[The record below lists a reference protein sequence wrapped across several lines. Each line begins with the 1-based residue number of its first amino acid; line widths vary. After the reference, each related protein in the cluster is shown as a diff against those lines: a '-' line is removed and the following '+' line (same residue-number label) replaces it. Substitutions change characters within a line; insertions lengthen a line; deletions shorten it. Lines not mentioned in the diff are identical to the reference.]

1 LNFKHKEI
9 FMKYFILLALA
20 FFSLMAS
27 EEEQM
32 LKATPYEFVQS
43 SIGKGKPYFLEVG
56 SESCRSCKI
65 MSKQLYKITQQ
76 YPSYNINFINIR
88 NDREVANALNV
99 RMIPSQIIYDKDGN
113 EVYRNIGLIGSQE
126 LLELFKTYKFE

>member
-1 LNFKHKEI
+1 
-9 FMKYFILLALA
+9 MKYLVLLALA

-32 LKATPYEFVQS
+32 LKATPYEFVKT

-56 SESCRSCKI
+56 SEVCKSCKM

-76 YPSYNINFINIR
+76 NPSYNIHFINVR
-88 NDREVANALNV
+88 NDRKVANALKV

-113 EVYRNIGLIGSQE
+113 EVYRHIGFIDSKE
-126 LLELFKTYKFE
+126 LAELFKTYKFE